1 MTFLVDNALSPQ
13 LAKGLRAAGLDAVH
27 VRDLG
32 FQAANDEALF
42 ELAAREDRILL
53 SEDTDFGTLLALRES
68 AKPSVILF
76 RHMPNR
82 SAVSLTSI
90 LLTNLDA
97 VEADL
102 TTGAI
107 VVFEA
112 NRIRVRRLPID
123 VQSSKQG

>member
-13 LAKGLRAAGLDAVH
+13 LAEGLRAAG
-27 VRDLG
+27 
-32 FQAANDEALF
+32 QS
-42 ELAAREDRILL
+42 RILL

-82 SAVSLTSI
+82 SAARLTSI
-90 LLTNLDA
+90 LLTNLDTD
-97 VEADL
+97 EADL

-123 VQSSKQG
+123 MQGSLRE

>member
-1 MTFLVDNALSPQ
+1 
-13 LAKGLRAAGLDAVH
+13 
-27 VRDLG
+27 
-32 FQAANDEALF
+32 
-42 ELAAREDRILL
+42 
-53 SEDTDFGTLLALRES
+53 
-68 AKPSVILF
+68 
-76 RHMPNR
+76 MPNR

>member
-32 FQAANDEALF
+32 LQAADDEALF

-76 RHMPNR
+76 RHMPDR

-97 VEADL
+97 VESDL

-112 NRIRVRRLPID
+112 NRIRVRRLPIGMHG
-123 VQSSKQG
+123 SKEG

>member
-13 LAKGLRAAGLDAVH
+13 LAEGLRAAGLDAVH

-32 FQAANDEALF
+32 LQGADDVALF
-42 ELAAREDRILL
+42 ELAAREHRILL
-53 SEDTDFGTLLALRES
+53 SEDTDFGTLLALRQS

-82 SAVSLTSI
+82 SAASLTSI
-90 LLTNLDA
+90 ILANLDT

-123 VQSSKQG
+123 MRGSLWE

>member
-13 LAKGLRAAGLDAVH
+13 LAKGLRAACLDAVH

-32 FQAANDEALF
+32 LQGADDVTLF

-82 SAVSLTSI
+82 SAESLTRI
-90 LLTNLDA
+90 LLNNLDA

-102 TTGAI
+102 AAGAI

-112 NRIRVRRLPID
+112 NRIRVRRLPIN
-123 VQSSKQG
+123 V